1 MKTLFTAATLAAAFA
16 LVGCHNNKAHDHDA
30 APGATSGTCCGTD
43 GSCCKA
49 APGAVSSDAGCA
61 SSCSDS
67 AAPGAVSSE
76 SGCASSCSDAAAPV
90 AVSSEPASC
99 GSSCSDKMDKMEK
112 LGGGCPMS
120 GPTG

>member
-16 LVGCHNNKAHDHDA
+16 LVGCNNNKAHDHDA
-30 APGATSGTCCGTD
+30 APGATSGSCCGTD

-49 APGAVSSDAGCA
+49 APGAVSSDAGCG

-67 AAPGAVSSE
+67 AAPG
-76 SGCASSCSDAAAPV
+76 

>member
-16 LVGCHNNKAHDHDA
+16 LVGCNNHHAHDHGT
-30 APGATSGTCCGTD
+30 APGATSGSCCGTD

-49 APGAVSSDAGCA
+49 APGAVSSEAGCA
-61 SSCSDS
+61 SSCSD

-76 SGCASSCSDAAAPV
+76 AGCASSCSDAAAPG
-90 AVSSEPASC
+90 AVSSEAGC
-99 GSSCSDKMDKMEK
+99 ASSCSDAKMMEK

-120 GPTG
+120 GDKG